1 MKKTFLFATTSS
13 ALLLA
18 SQAGA
23 QTSQTSAIETNSV
36 ADKMYV
42 SGDVGAAWQQN
53 VNAQGGN
60 GTVNFDTGVRGDV
73 TFGYNFCEN
82 FAAELET
89 GVIANSIN
97 SIAGNTLSSFGAS
110 ADLYEIPILV
120 NGIYRLPL
128 KGGWTP
134 YVGAGVGGAAT
145 YFTAKNVPLFGFG
158 SNSSYKSTDFTF
170 AYQAEVGLKYA
181 VGKNID
187 LGIAYKFTGTTD
199 HNWSDNGVTFK
210 TDGTMAHAILATF
223 TWKF

>member
-89 GVIANSIN
+89 GVIANSIS

-110 ADLYEIPILV
+110 ADIYEIPVLV
-120 NGIYRLPL
+120 NAIYKLPL
-128 KGGWTP
+128 KGGWTHF
-134 YVGAGVGGAAT
+134 VGVGIGGAAT
-145 YFTAKNVPLFGFG
+145 YLTAQNVPLFGFG
-158 SNSSYKSTDFTF
+158 SHSSYSSTDFTF
-170 AYQAEVGLKYA
+170 AYQAEAGFKYA
-181 VGKNID
+181 ISEHID
-187 LGIAYKFTGTTD
+187 LGFVYKFTGTTD
-199 HNWSDNGVTFK
+199 HGWSDNGVTFN
-210 TDGTMAHAILATF
+210 TDGTMTHAVLATF